1 MSEDIPQINTF
12 QLKSEGPAVENIQ
25 ERLIKLGYLNG
36 KADGLFGAET
46 ESAVAAFQRQHSLP
60 ADGVVGPS
68 TMDVL
73 MSRAAAPISQQQ
85 ETSRKSVNLEDT
97 IERLSEQKARIDEAD
112 PDENLL
118 KSESEQQ
125 TQVSEERDNPNEPMA
140 QQQINSNRTNL
151 YSDLLKNISE
161 EQNVSAQA
169 TNVESDSPDDSS
181 SPIFLQPET
190 LPENFLKDV
199 ERERE
204 FSLEVRAP
212 DWAPGKL
219 MDIYLVRWGLNL
231 AGPTINSLDSD
242 DDGAKTS
249 ATIPFGYARGLD
261 DIHGHAGRVES
272 FISWGTSQSA
282 LQGML
287 FGQSDFED
295 EQTFII
301 AGFGKHLRRDVNP
314 EDGLEKLADE
324 IRSTWSPEILNYVTS
339 ASSDAETTD
348 PAEAQ
353 FAPPIAGFMADDLD
367 REDQLD
373 IEQEVNALCSV
384 IAARD
389 VAPPLSIGLFGDWGV
404 GKSFFMKEMVKRMQ
418 AITGKAQV
426 VEERRGQPGYT
437 EEPAYWSDIA
447 QIHFNAWHFIDAN
460 LWASLTARIFDGLAS
475 HIAQK
480 NARTPEEEQT
490 ALYEELELAHEAR
503 QALEDQREAVVAE
516 RQEKVDRLGEV
527 RDKIE
532 EMREKLDVASAAK
545 TAWATFRKDN
555 PQIEDSLKKLGLEKT
570 VGSVSDV
577 RSQLQEMKGEWGEVR
592 MLLMSFLKGK
602 NMGFERLQ
610 LLIVVVIVY
619 LLIKI
624 VMQVLMANSPS
635 IAPFLESLQELLSLA
650 GGGIASLSM
659 WMNKV
664 RSTVKDVEDTY
675 TKEFEQSPEMQQA
688 KAVEARQL
696 AEIESLSAEEA
707 RYENELNEMDGRLA
721 MLEQQIA
728 DMKVGRRLFRFIEER
743 VSSPDYQEHLGIIAL
758 IRRDLDNLSDLL
770 SRNSREKRKAWKT
783 LTTSSDAATSEAS
796 AEAHGEESQ
805 EGVAEVDRII
815 LYIDD
820 LDRCPPERVVEVLQA
835 VHLLLAF
842 KLFVVVV
849 AVDSRWLLRSL
860 EKHYP
865 DFLIIDRQNGS
876 GPGSG
881 FSRLAS
887 TPQNYLEKIFQ
898 IAFTIKPMDKTGFDS
913 LIDAFTTP
921 AEVET
926 PEITAEAEIPAA
938 AATVDET
945 PVSLASPVSNIA
957 VETPA
962 SAENIT
968 TDETASA
975 ESTPAVA
982 ANAVEEKS
990 DSDSA
995 APEESLN
1002 PPHLDIQPHEKAFMK
1017 TLYPALRTPRVVNRF
1032 VNTYRLVRASAGE
1045 DELAKFED
1053 ATADDY
1059 KAVLTL
1065 LAVLTGFPFEA
1076 VSIFKAID
1084 QKTDNAAWKTFLK
1097 GLKPLKKKETA
1108 STKETV
1114 EASRHLPEKAV
1125 RYKNAFS
1132 DNILEV
1138 DVPRWLRIE
1147 KTLAAV
1153 NASAKGTLK
1162 PYRAWVRRVARFGL
1176 HPIRF

>member
-1 MSEDIPQINTF
+1 MAEAPQTNTF
-12 QLKSEGPAVENIQ
+12 QLKSQGKDVKDIQ
-25 ERLIKLGYLNG
+25 QRLIALGYLSG
-36 KADGLFGAET
+36 EADGLFGPDT
-46 ESAVAAFQRQHSLP
+46 ESAVEAFQNQHSLP
-60 ADGVVGPS
+60 ADGIVGPS
-68 TMDVL
+68 TMTIL
-73 MSRAAAPISQQQ
+73 MSTDATPIATQARDAQK
-85 ETSRKSVNLEDT
+85 TVNLEDT
-97 IERLSEQKARIDEAD
+97 IERLSKQKAFIDEAD
-112 PDENLL
+112 PDEDLL
-118 KSESEQQ
+118 KSQSQQQ
-125 TQVSEERDNPNEPMA
+125 TQVSEEQDNPNEPMT

-161 EQNVSAQA
+161 EQNVTGEAA
-169 TNVESDSPDDSS
+169 NVGSDSQSN
-181 SPIFLQPET
+181 SPGLTFLQPES

-204 FSLEVRAP
+204 FSLATRAP
-212 DWAPGKL
+212 DWVPGKF
-219 MDIYLVRWGLNL
+219 MDIYQIRWGLNL
-231 AGPTINSLDSD
+231 AGPTIDSLESGDEGTKSR
-242 DDGAKTS
+242 
-249 ATIPFGYARGLD
+249 ATIPFGYVLGLD
-261 DIHGHAGRVES
+261 DISGHANRVES
-272 FISWGTSQSA
+272 FISWGSSQSA

-287 FGQSDFED
+287 FGQADQEN
-295 EQTFII
+295 EQTFVLS
-301 AGFGKHLRRDVNP
+301 GFGKHLRRDVNP
-314 EDGLEKLADE
+314 DDGLEKLADE
-324 IRSTWSPEILNYVTS
+324 IRSTWSPEVLNYVSSGSTDS
-339 ASSDAETTD
+339 EASDT
-348 PAEAQ
+348 AEAQ

-418 AITGKAQV
+418 VLTGKARV

-516 RQEKVDRLGEV
+516 RAEKVNRLGEV
-527 RDKIE
+527 RDKIA

-545 TAWATFRKDN
+545 TAWSTFRKDN

-570 VGSVSDV
+570 VGSVEDV
-577 RSQLQEMKGEWGEVR
+577 RSQLREMKGEWGEVR

-664 RSTVKDVEDTY
+664 RNTVKEVEDTY

-688 KAVEARQL
+688 KAVEARQE
-696 AEIESLSAEEA
+696 AEIEALSAEEA

-770 SRNSREKRKAWKT
+770 SKNSREKRKAWQNLPKT
-783 LTTSSDAATSEAS
+783 SDLATSEVAD
-796 AEAHGEESQ
+796 ETPVEENK

-921 AEVET
+921 AETEEVET
-926 PEITAEAEIPAA
+926 TTETETPAA
-938 AATVDET
+938 AANVDEG
-945 PVSLASPVSNIA
+945 PVSVSQPVSNVAIEA
-957 VETPA
+957 PALAESVANDA
-962 SAENIT
+962 SAET
-968 TDETASA
+968 
-975 ESTPAVA
+975 ESTPTAAASAVA
-982 ANAVEEKS
+982 ENS
-990 DSDSA
+990 DSDA
-995 APEESLN
+995 GEAEESLN
-1002 PPHLDIQPHEKAFMK
+1002 PPHLDIQDHEKEFMK

-1084 QKTDNAAWKTFLK
+1084 QKTDNASWKTFLK
-1097 GLKPLKKKETA
+1097 GLKPVKKKDTA
-1108 STKETV
+1108 GTKETP
-1114 EASRHLPEKAV
+1114 ETSRHMPEKTV

-1132 DNILEV
+1132 ENILEV

-1147 KTLAAV
+1147 RTLLAV
-1153 NASAKGTLK
+1153 NASAKGTMK